1 MGMNIPVE
9 RIVFLENNKYD
20 GVVRRPLFPAEVKQ
34 IAAVQEDLGGMKKD
48 TTMQNLAA
56 SE

>member
-1 MGMNIPVE
+1 MNIPVE